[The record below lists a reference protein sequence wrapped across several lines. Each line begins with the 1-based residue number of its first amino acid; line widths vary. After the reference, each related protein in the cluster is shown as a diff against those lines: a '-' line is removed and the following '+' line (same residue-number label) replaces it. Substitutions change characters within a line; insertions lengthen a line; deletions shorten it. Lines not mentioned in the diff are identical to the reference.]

1 MTDLLRDILTPSPGA
16 TPYQAGVMAMAHA
29 MLGAALCA
37 SLGWYGLA
45 PGLAAAA
52 LYWLVKERG
61 DLRRGG
67 AIMDGLEDAVMVW
80 LGSSK
85 TGGAWMPKFQ
95 PTAYRQVNVV
105 TAFGGDGYYINGTKV
120 VTTRQSAIAD
130 ATDGTEVTTINSI
143 LTALRQH
150 GLIAT

>member
-1 MTDLLRDILTPSPGA
+1 MFQKPFRLIRDLLTPSPGA

-45 PGLAAAA
+45 PGLAASA

-80 LGSSK
+80 LGAWY
-85 TGGAWMPKFQ
+85 GAAWWPVMVCG
-95 PTAYRQVNVV
+95 A
-105 TAFGGDGYYINGTKV
+105 
-120 VTTRQSAIAD
+120 
-130 ATDGTEVTTINSI
+130 
-143 LTALRQH
+143 
-150 GLIAT
+150 GLYVMVARGRRYDRV

>member
-1 MTDLLRDILTPSPGA
+1 MIRLIWAELDTPTGQTGPLSA
-16 TPYQAGVMAMAHA
+16 AYARAAGGVWHA

-80 LGSSK
+80 LGAWY
-85 TGGAWMPKFQ
+85 GAAWWPVMVCC
-95 PTAYRQVNVV
+95 A
-105 TAFGGDGYYINGTKV
+105 
-120 VTTRQSAIAD
+120 
-130 ATDGTEVTTINSI
+130 
-143 LTALRQH
+143 
-150 GLIAT
+150 GLYVMVARGRRSDRV